1 MFTGFSKFSSLV
13 DLAESQEETAQT
25 GVIEDYFMRGL
36 NAKTGRVKGMC
47 QCVEEHPKTEVMRC
61 FHAKA

>member
-1 MFTGFSKFSSLV
+1 M

-36 NAKTGRVKGMC
+36 NAKTGRVKGTC

-61 FHAKA
+61 FHATA